1 MNAKKG
7 NQQQENLTTIHQKG
21 CNKGAKPLFLSFVI
35 KEMRHIFRDKHTLL
49 ILFGM
54 PIILMFLFGFALSI
68 EVRNIRTVVVTS
80 SMDNQTQAMVEALRV
95 SEYFKITHCVA
106 TPTEAERLMRNQE
119 ADMAVTFSQNF
130 ANKQGGIQ
138 LITDGTDPNMGQQ
151 YSNLATRILQQH
163 LTSKQLKGKSPTLSA
178 SPVSIKLL
186 YNPQMKSAYNFVPGT
201 MGLLLILI
209 CTIMTSISIVREKER
224 GTMEVLLVSPIRP
237 ILIIVAK
244 AVPYMLVSFGILSI
258 ILFMARFVLNV
269 PLAGSIFWIVTISAV
284 YIIMSLALGLLISTI
299 AETQIVALL
308 MSAML
313 LLMPSMLLSGMMF
326 PIESMPDALQ
336 WISVIMPP
344 RYYISAMRKLMIMGV
359 GLESILNELAMLLG
373 MMTFFLFI
381 ALKKFKTRLE

>member
-1 MNAKKG
+1 
-7 NQQQENLTTIHQKG
+7 
-21 CNKGAKPLFLSFVI
+21 
-35 KEMRHIFRDKHTLL
+35 
-49 ILFGM
+49 
-54 PIILMFLFGFALSI
+54 
-68 EVRNIRTVVVTS
+68 
-80 SMDNQTQAMVEALRV
+80 
-95 SEYFKITHCVA
+95 
-106 TPTEAERLMRNQE
+106 
-119 ADMAVTFSQNF
+119 
-130 ANKQGGIQ
+130 
-138 LITDGTDPNMGQQ
+138 
-151 YSNLATRILQQH
+151 
-163 LTSKQLKGKSPTLSA
+163 
-178 SPVSIKLL
+178 
-186 YNPQMKSAYNFVPGT
+186 
-201 MGLLLILI
+201 
-209 CTIMTSISIVREKER
+209 
-224 GTMEVLLVSPIRP
+224 MEVLLVSPIRP

-258 ILFMARFVLNV
+258 ILLMARFVLNV
-269 PLAGSIFWIVTISAV
+269 PLAGSIFWIVAISAV

-359 GLESILNELAMLLG
+359 GLESILNELAMLVG

>member
-1 MNAKKG
+1 
-7 NQQQENLTTIHQKG
+7 
-21 CNKGAKPLFLSFVI
+21 
-35 KEMRHIFRDKHTLL
+35 
-49 ILFGM
+49 
-54 PIILMFLFGFALSI
+54 
-68 EVRNIRTVVVTS
+68 
-80 SMDNQTQAMVEALRV
+80 
-95 SEYFKITHCVA
+95 
-106 TPTEAERLMRNQE
+106 
-119 ADMAVTFSQNF
+119 
-130 ANKQGGIQ
+130 
-138 LITDGTDPNMGQQ
+138 
-151 YSNLATRILQQH
+151 
-163 LTSKQLKGKSPTLSA
+163 
-178 SPVSIKLL
+178 
-186 YNPQMKSAYNFVPGT
+186 MKSAYNFVPGT

-258 ILFMARFVLNV
+258 ILLMARFVLNV
-269 PLAGSIFWIVTISAV
+269 PLAGSIFWIVAISAV

-359 GLESILNELAMLLG
+359 GLESILNELAMLVG

>member
-1 MNAKKG
+1 
-7 NQQQENLTTIHQKG
+7 
-21 CNKGAKPLFLSFVI
+21 
-35 KEMRHIFRDKHTLL
+35 
-49 ILFGM
+49 
-54 PIILMFLFGFALSI
+54 
-68 EVRNIRTVVVTS
+68 
-80 SMDNQTQAMVEALRV
+80 
-95 SEYFKITHCVA
+95 
-106 TPTEAERLMRNQE
+106 MRNQE
-119 ADMAVTFSQNF
+119 ADMAVIFSQNF

-258 ILFMARFVLNV
+258 ILLMARFVLNV
-269 PLAGSIFWIVTISAV
+269 PLAGSIFWIVAISAV

-359 GLESILNELAMLLG
+359 GLESILNELAMLVG